1 MYKPISNNPKIVG
14 IFFIFFSVIFIAIGS
29 IVMMYPKIKSHKCT
43 ETVTAEVVENLS
55 DVSHHSS
62 VKKHRSHSSVV
73 YRPVFAFTYEGKD
86 YRITSHT
93 ASNPPAFDVGEMVE
107 LKIDPDDPK
116 SFYAPADKTTKI
128 IGIIFVSMGSVF
140 LIMGIIFVIVFSR
153 AKKGKP
159 SSIECYNFYQNNN
172 EPK

>member
-1 MYKPISNNPKIVG
+1 MYKPISNNPKIIG
-14 IFFIFFSVIFIAIGS
+14 IFFIIFSVIFIAIGS

-43 ETVTAEVVENLS
+43 ETVVAEVVDNLS

-62 VKKHRSHSSVV
+62 GRKHRSHSSVV

-86 YRITSHT
+86 YRIKSHT
-93 ASNPPAFDVGEMVE
+93 ASNPPAFDVSEKVE

-116 SFYAPADKTTKI
+116 DFYAPSDKTTSI
-128 IGIIFVSMGSVF
+128 IGIIFIAMGSLF

-159 SSIECYNFYQNNN
+159 SSIEYYNFYQNNN
-172 EPK
+172 EQK